1 MLKKKEYKFWF
12 CTGSQ
17 DLYGDECL
25 AHVAEHAKIIVEKL
39 NEFGVLPYEV
49 VWKPTLI
56 TNELIRK
63 TFNEANIDDECAG
76 VITWMHTFS
85 PAKSWILGLQEFRKP
100 LLHLHT
106 QFNMEIPYDT
116 IDMDFMNENQSAHGG
131 REFGHIFTRLGIERK
146 VVVGHWSDEKVQEKI
161 ASWMRTAVGVIESS
175 HVRVMRVADNMRNVA
190 VTEGDKV
197 EAQIKFGW
205 EVDAYP
211 VNEIAES
218 VDAVSAADVNTLV
231 EEYYDK
237 YEILLEGRDPEEFRK
252 HVAVQAQIELG
263 FERFLEEKNYQAIV
277 THFGDLGALKQ
288 LPGLAIQRLMEKGYG
303 FGAEGDWK
311 TAAMVRLMK
320 IMTAGVKDAKG
331 TSFMEDYTYHFE
343 PGNEMLLGSHML
355 EVSPQ
360 CAAET
365 PKIQVHPLGIGD
377 REDPA
382 RLVFKAQTGNAIVVT
397 LVDMGDRL
405 RLICNDVECKEQLHD
420 MPNLP
425 VAGVLWKPLPNLQT
439 SAEAW
444 IYAGGAHHSVL
455 SYSLTAD
462 NMRDFA
468 EIMGIEFIHI
478 GAKTNIEEFRK
489 ELFYNDVAYK
499 LHMN

>member
-1 MLKKKEYKFWF
+1 MLRI
-12 CTGSQ
+12 S
-17 DLYGDECL
+17 
-25 AHVAEHAKIIVEKL
+25 
-39 NEFGVLPYEV
+39 
-49 VWKPTLI
+49 
-56 TNELIRK
+56 
-63 TFNEANIDDECAG
+63 
-76 VITWMHTFS
+76 
-85 PAKSWILGLQEFRKP
+85 
-100 LLHLHT
+100 
-106 QFNMEIPYDT
+106 
-116 IDMDFMNENQSAHGG
+116 
-131 REFGHIFTRLGIERK
+131 
-146 VVVGHWSDEKVQEKI
+146 
-161 ASWMRTAVGVIESS
+161 
-175 HVRVMRVADNMRNVA
+175 DNMRNVA
-190 VTEGDKV
+190 VTDGDKI
-197 EAQIKFGW
+197 EAQIKLGW
-205 EVDAYP
+205 QVDYYGVGDVIKY
-211 VNEIAES
+211 VN
-218 VDAVSAADVNTLV
+218 AVSDAEIDAQMA
-231 EEYYDK
+231 EY
-237 YEILLEGRDPEEFRK
+237 
-252 HVAVQAQIELG
+252 
-263 FERFLEEKNYQAIV
+263 EKNYIMDTDNIDSVRYQAREEV
-277 THFGDLGALKQ
+277 ALKKFLDEHGFNAFHTNFEDLQQLRQ
-288 LPGLAIQRLMEKGYG
+288 LPGLAAQDLMRQGYG

-311 TAAMVRLMK
+311 VAAMLRV
-320 IMTAGVKDAKG
+320 MTSMAEGLNGG
-331 TSFMEDYTYHFE
+331 TVFMEDYTYHFE